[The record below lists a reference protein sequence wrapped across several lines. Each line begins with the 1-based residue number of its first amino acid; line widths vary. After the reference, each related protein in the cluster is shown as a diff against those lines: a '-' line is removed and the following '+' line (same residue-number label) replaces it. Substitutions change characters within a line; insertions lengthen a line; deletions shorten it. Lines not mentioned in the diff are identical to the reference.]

1 MIVIPPNKLDTE
13 VLTALI
19 EEFVLQEGTEY
30 GEMEFALAQKV
41 AQVRRSIG
49 EGKVIITYDATMEQ
63 CNLLTEAEF
72 KKHRN
77 INKNI

>member
-1 MIVIPPNKLDTE
+1 MIVIPPGKLDSE

-19 EEFVLQEGTEY
+19 EEFVLQEGTDY
-30 GEMEFALAQKV
+30 GEIETALANKV

-49 EGKVIITYDATMEQ
+49 DGKVVITYDENMQQ

-72 KKHRN
+72 SKHSPPG
-77 INKNI
+77 